1 MSSSSTDELSDQKV
15 IVVDFEG
22 DHPQDWPVTRKW
34 TIIATI
40 AVPLFLMPLS
50 STVTTP
56 TVTAIAEEFYVT
68 SSVTGPLA
76 LSLFLLMY
84 SMGPI
89 LLGPFSE
96 LYGRWPVLQAGSIF
110 YLAFNLGAGFCTSMT
125 QLLIFR
131 LLSGVGASAS
141 LAVSFSDCCSTLSPI

>member
-1 MSSSSTDELSDQKV
+1 M
-15 IVVDFEG
+15 
-22 DHPQDWPVTRKW
+22 
-34 TIIATI
+34 ATI
-40 AVPLFLMPLS
+40 SIPLFLMPLS
-50 STVTTP
+50 STITTP
-56 TVTAIAEEFYVT
+56 TVSAIADEFHIT

-96 LYGRWPVLQAGSIF
+96 LYGRWPVLQAGSVL
-110 YLAFNLGAGFCTSMT
+110 YLAFNIGAGFCTSMT

-131 LLSGVGASAS
+131 LLSGLGASAS
-141 LAVSFSDCCSTLSPI
+141 LAVSLSLLYS